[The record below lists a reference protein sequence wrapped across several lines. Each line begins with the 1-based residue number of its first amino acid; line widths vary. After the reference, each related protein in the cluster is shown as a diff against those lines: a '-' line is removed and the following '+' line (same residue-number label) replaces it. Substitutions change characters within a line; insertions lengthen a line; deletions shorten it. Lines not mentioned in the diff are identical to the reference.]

1 LIAVIAAT
9 DGEVGRLQSVR
20 EALEEQQITVYFAAV
35 AVGVLVALT
44 LPGAGALEA
53 VINPALALMLFA
65 TFLQVPLAELRRAV
79 ANLRRTEPLQHP
91 ARRRS
96 ATALRAA
103 AVAALLLAAGLLR
116 GSAPIGV
123 PIDGSA
129 GGPAVASAVPS
140 TKAPS
145 TKAADARAELA
156 LDQMPLVELADPA
169 AGSMIQVMDD
179 EISVVVLMPPLD
191 V

>member
-1 LIAVIAAT
+1 VSRPVASCPDWRSLAARREREPEAWERALAHL
-9 DGEVGRLQSVR
+9 DDCGRCGE
-20 EALEEQQITVYFAAV
+20 EALAAEPTLLFRRLPKP
-35 AVGVLVALT
+35 AVGSADV
-44 LPGAGALEA
+44 ES
-53 VINPALALMLFA
+53 MK
-65 TFLQVPLAELRRAV
+65 RAV